1 MHCEHNAAKLEFSLK
16 LLAAYFLSI
25 LWSKGFRTKS
35 CSNVRTKWSFV
46 ETEIVPLILNVFSVT
61 TAQSGIVNTLDI
73 Y

>member
-1 MHCEHNAAKLEFSLK
+1 
-16 LLAAYFLSI
+16 
-25 LWSKGFRTKS
+25 
-35 CSNVRTKWSFV
+35 V